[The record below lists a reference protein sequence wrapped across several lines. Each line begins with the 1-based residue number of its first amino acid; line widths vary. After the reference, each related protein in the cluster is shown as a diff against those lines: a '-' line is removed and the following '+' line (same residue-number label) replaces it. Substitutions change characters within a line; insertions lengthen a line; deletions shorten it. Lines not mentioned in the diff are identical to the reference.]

1 LRGPPSL
8 LISGRHHIFRSC
20 DTSHPS
26 DIRVAFDPT
35 GGTWSLV
42 ATGDLGVEGCGYTIV
57 RTVAED
63 DPIVI
68 GANKIG
74 PAN

>member
-1 LRGPPSL
+1 M
-8 LISGRHHIFRSC
+8 
-20 DTSHPS
+20 
-26 DIRVAFDPT
+26 
-35 GGTWSLV
+35 V
-42 ATGDLGVEGCGYTIV
+42 ATGDLGVERCGYTIV